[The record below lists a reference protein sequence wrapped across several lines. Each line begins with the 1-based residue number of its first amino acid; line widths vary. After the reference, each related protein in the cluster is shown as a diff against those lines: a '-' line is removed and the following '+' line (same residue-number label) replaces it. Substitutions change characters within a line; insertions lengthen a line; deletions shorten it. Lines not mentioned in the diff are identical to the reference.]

1 MRIRIAKAP
10 GRGTARTATARTA
23 TVGTA
28 AARAT
33 ATRPATAKATAA
45 RPATARA
52 AVTTAAVGAA
62 CALLLTA
69 CTGSPASP
77 ASQASKNGDAPPTAL
92 SGLAG
97 AERRPV
103 PHGSGSH
110 TPDDFNG
117 DGHRDLVLN
126 NLVKPAADSHG
137 DDAGIGIVYG
147 SAARGLDPSVRQLLS
162 AHANAAKIGDTLP
175 SAFDAEASCDL
186 DQDGF
191 TDLIVATDPPYNGI
205 GRPPVPLQ
213 ILFGSPAG
221 LTGKAVA
228 LRIPDRARFGNE
240 WPDHPVCG
248 DFDGDRKPDLAVT
261 ASSGRFSFLRGP
273 FTRDGRP
280 HAAGGTIPGAG
291 PALAAPEPRADT
303 NDDGYDDL
311 VYAARPHEPGTAGK
325 GTLLLGSPDGP
336 ARPGGTY
343 RFRTPAEELPAAP
356 LRGKA
361 ASGSSASAPAPAET
375 ALLIRYADFDGDK
388 SPDTVVRTHRG
399 ETADLIALYPA
410 ATPDRP
416 LITFTSALFGAR

>member
-1 MRIRIAKAP
+1 MRIRS
-10 GRGTARTATARTA
+10 
-23 TVGTA
+23 
-28 AARAT
+28 ARAT
-33 ATRPATAKATAA
+33 ATVAA
-45 RPATARA
+45 GCA
-52 AVTTAAVGAA
+52 G
-62 CALLLTA
+62 ALLLTA
-69 CTGSPASP
+69 CTGSPAAGP
-77 ASQASKNGDAPPTAL
+77 GKNGDAPPTAL

-97 AERRPV
+97 AERHPV
-103 PHGSGSH
+103 PRGGGSH

-126 NLVKPAADSHG
+126 NLVKPAADRHG

-162 AHANAAKIGDTLP
+162 AHANAARTGDTLP

-221 LTGKAVA
+221 LTGRAVA

-248 DFDGDRKPDLAVT
+248 DFDGDGKPDLAVT
-261 ASSGRFSFLRGP
+261 ASAGRLSFLRGP

-280 HAAGGTIPGAG
+280 HAAGGTVPGTG
-291 PALAAPEPRADT
+291 PALSAPEPRADT
-303 NDDGYDDL
+303 NGDGYDDL

-336 ARPGGTY
+336 GRPGGTY
-343 RFRTPAEELPAAP
+343 RFKAPAGELPAAP
-356 LRGKA
+356 LRRKTPPTPPA
-361 ASGSSASAPAPAET
+361 ATTATDSDNPPASATSASSASSASSGET
-375 ALLIRYADFDGDK
+375 TLLIRYADFDGDK
-388 SPDTVVRTHRG
+388 KPDTVVRTHRG

-416 LITFTSALFGAR
+416 LITFTSALFNAR

>member
-1 MRIRIAKAP
+1 MRIRIA
-10 GRGTARTATARTA
+10 RTRARTAAGPRGA
-23 TVGTA
+23 AGPTA
-28 AARAT
+28 AT
-33 ATRPATAKATAA
+33 AL
-45 RPATARA
+45 
-52 AVTTAAVGAA
+52 GCL

-69 CTGSPASP
+69 CAGSPDPASP
-77 ASQASKNGDAPPTAL
+77 KNGDAPPTAL

-97 AERRPV
+97 AERHAV
-103 PHGSGSH
+103 PHGTGSH

-117 DGHRDLVLN
+117 DGLRDLVLDD
-126 NLVKPAADSHG
+126 LVKPAADSHG

-147 SAARGLDPSVRQLLS
+147 SATRGLAPSVRQLLS
-162 AHANAAKIGDTLP
+162 ARANAAKSGDTLP

-186 DQDGF
+186 DRDGF

-221 LTGKAVA
+221 LTGKAVT

-261 ASSGRFSFLRGP
+261 ASAGRLSFLRGP

-291 PALAAPEPRADT
+291 PALSAPEPRGDT
-303 NDDGYDDL
+303 DKDGYDDL
-311 VYAARPHEPGTAGK
+311 VYTTLPHEPGTAGK
-325 GTLLLGSPDGP
+325 GTLLLGTPDGP
-336 ARPGGTY
+336 ARPGGAY
-343 RFRTPAEELPAAP
+343 RFRAPAGKLPAAP
-356 LRGKA
+356 LRTAKG
-361 ASGSSASAPAPAET
+361 SGSPAATSGAET
-375 ALLIRYADFDGDK
+375 TLLQRYGDFDGDK
-388 SPDTVVRTHRG
+388 KPDTVVRTHRG

-416 LITFTSALFGAR
+416 LITFTSALFTAG

>member
-1 MRIRIAKAP
+1 MRIRIA
-10 GRGTARTATARTA
+10 
-23 TVGTA
+23 
-28 AARAT
+28 RAT
-33 ATRPATAKATAA
+33 ATAA
-45 RPATARA
+45 A
-52 AVTTAAVGAA
+52 GCA

-69 CTGSPASP
+69 CAGSPASGP
-77 ASQASKNGDAPPTAL
+77 GKNGDAPPTAL

-117 DGHRDLVLN
+117 DGRRDLVLD
-126 NLVKPAADSHG
+126 NLVKRAADSHG

-147 SAARGLDPSVRQLLS
+147 SASRGLDPSVRQLLS
-162 AHANAAKIGDTLP
+162 AHANAARIGGTLP

-248 DFDGDRKPDLAVT
+248 DFDGDHKPDLAVT
-261 ASSGRFSFLRGP
+261 ASSGRLSFLRGP

-291 PALAAPEPRADT
+291 PALSAPEPRADT
-303 NDDGYDDL
+303 NGDGYDDL
-311 VYAARPHEPGTAGK
+311 VYAARPHEPGTSAK
-325 GTLLLGSPDGP
+325 GALLLGSPDGP
-336 ARPGGTY
+336 GRPGGPY
-343 RFRTPAEELPAAP
+343 RFRAPAGELPAAP
-356 LRGKA
+356 LHRKA
-361 ASGSSASAPAPAET
+361 APTTGSTDPSGSPAQASAET
-375 ALLIRYADFDGDK
+375 TLLIRYADFDGDK
-388 SPDTVVRTHRG
+388 KPDTVVRTHRG

-410 ATPDRP
+410 AAPDRP
-416 LITFTSALFGAR
+416 LITFTSALFNAG

>member
-1 MRIRIAKAP
+1 MRIRIA
-10 GRGTARTATARTA
+10 
-23 TVGTA
+23 
-28 AARAT
+28 RAT
-33 ATRPATAKATAA
+33 ATAA
-45 RPATARA
+45 A
-52 AVTTAAVGAA
+52 GCA

-69 CTGSPASP
+69 CTGSPGSP
-77 ASQASKNGDAPPTAL
+77 DSGPGKNGDAPPTAL

-97 AERRPV
+97 AERHPV

-147 SAARGLDPSVRQLLS
+147 SASRGLDPSVRQLLS

-261 ASSGRFSFLRGP
+261 ASAGRLSFLRGP

-291 PALAAPEPRADT
+291 PALSAPEPRSDT
-303 NDDGYDDL
+303 NGDGYDDL
-311 VYAARPHEPGTAGK
+311 VYAARPHEPGTAAR

-336 ARPGGTY
+336 GRPGGTY
-343 RFRTPAEELPAAP
+343 RFRAPAGELPAAP
-356 LRGKA
+356 LRRKPSPA
-361 ASGSSASAPAPAET
+361 DATATDSANSPAPASPASPAET
-375 ALLIRYADFDGDK
+375 TLLIRYADFDGDK
-388 SPDTVVRTHRG
+388 KPDTVVRTHRG

-416 LITFTSALFGAR
+416 LITFTSALFNTV

>member
-1 MRIRIAKAP
+1 MRIRIARAAA
-10 GRGTARTATARTA
+10 GTTSGARSGAASGTASGAASGARSRA
-23 TVGTA
+23 RSKAALLA
-28 AARAT
+28 AA
-33 ATRPATAKATAA
+33 
-45 RPATARA
+45 
-52 AVTTAAVGAA
+52 GCA
-62 CALLLTA
+62 CALLLTSCA
-69 CTGSPASP
+69 DSPAAGP
-77 ASQASKNGDAPPTAL
+77 AKNGDAPPTAL
-92 SGLAG
+92 SGPAG
-97 AERRPV
+97 AERHPV
-103 PHGSGSH
+103 PRGSGSR

-126 NLVKPAADSHG
+126 RLVKPAADSHG
-137 DDAGIGIVYG
+137 DDAGVGIVYG
-147 SAARGLDPSVRQLLS
+147 SASRGLDPSVRQLLS

-213 ILFGSPAG
+213 ILFGSSAG

-248 DFDGDRKPDLAVT
+248 DFDGDKKPDLAVT

-291 PALAAPEPRADT
+291 PALSAPEPRADT
-303 NDDGYDDL
+303 NGDGYDDL
-311 VYAARPHEPGTAGK
+311 VYAARPHEPGTAAK
-325 GTLLLGSPDGP
+325 GTLLLGGPDGP
-336 ARPGGTY
+336 GRRGGPY
-343 RFRTPAEELPAAP
+343 RFKAPAGKLPAAP
-356 LRGKA
+356 LRRKATPA
-361 ASGSSASAPAPAET
+361 ASPASTAQPSASASASAET
-375 ALLIRYADFDGDK
+375 TLLIRYADFDGDK
-388 SPDTVVRTHRG
+388 KPDTVVRTHRG

-410 ATPDRP
+410 AAPDRP
-416 LITFTSALFGAR
+416 LITFTSALFGAG

>member
-1 MRIRIAKAP
+1 MRIRIA
-10 GRGTARTATARTA
+10 
-23 TVGTA
+23 
-28 AARAT
+28 RAT
-33 ATRPATAKATAA
+33 ATAA
-45 RPATARA
+45 A
-52 AVTTAAVGAA
+52 GCA

-69 CTGSPASP
+69 CAGSPP
-77 ASQASKNGDAPPTAL
+77 PGPGKNGDTPPTAL

-97 AERRPV
+97 TERHPV
-103 PHGSGSH
+103 PRGSGSH

-126 NLVKPAADSHG
+126 NLVKPATESHG

-147 SAARGLDPSVRQLLS
+147 SASRGLDPSVRQLLS
-162 AHANAAKIGDTLP
+162 AHANAAKVGGILP

-191 TDLIVATDPPYNGI
+191 TDLIVATDPPYDGI

-213 ILFGSPAG
+213 ILFGSPEG
-221 LTGKAVA
+221 LTGRAVA

-248 DFDGDRKPDLAVT
+248 DFDGDGKPDLAVT

-280 HAAGGTIPGAG
+280 HAVGGTVPGAG
-291 PALAAPEPRADT
+291 PALSAPEPRADT
-303 NDDGYDDL
+303 NGDGYDDL
-311 VYAARPHEPGTAGK
+311 VYSARPHEPGTAAK

-336 ARPGGTY
+336 GRPGGPY
-343 RFRTPAEELPAAP
+343 RFKAPAHGLPAAP
-356 LRGKA
+356 LPGKV
-361 ASGSSASAPAPAET
+361 SSTAPTET
-375 ALLIRYADFDGDK
+375 TLLIRYADFDGDK
-388 SPDTVVRTHRG
+388 KPDTVVRTHRG

-416 LITFTSALFGAR
+416 LITFTSALFGAD

>member
-1 MRIRIAKAP
+1 MR
-10 GRGTARTATARTA
+10 T
-23 TVGTA
+23 
-28 AARAT
+28 
-33 ATRPATAKATAA
+33 
-45 RPATARA
+45 TARA
-52 AVTTAAVGAA
+52 AVTAAAVTGL

-69 CTGSPASP
+69 CTGSPASGSSDS
-77 ASQASKNGDAPPTAL
+77 AKNGDAPPTAL

-97 AERRPV
+97 AERHPV
-103 PHGSGSH
+103 PRGTGSH

-126 NLVKPAADSHG
+126 NLVKPPADSHG

-147 SAARGLDPSVRQLLS
+147 SASRGLDPSVRQLLS

-291 PALAAPEPRADT
+291 PALSAPEPRPDV
-303 NDDGYDDL
+303 NGDGYDDL
-311 VYAARPHEPGTAGK
+311 VYSARPHGPGTAAK
-325 GTLLLGSPDGP
+325 GTLLLGGPDGP
-336 ARPGGTY
+336 GRPGGPY
-343 RFRTPAEELPAAP
+343 RFKAPPGTLPAAP
-356 LRGKA
+356 LRRQPTSPPKA
-361 ASGSSASAPAPAET
+361 EATSTSPSPSTPTSTSTSTSTET
-375 ALLIRYADFDGDK
+375 TLLIRNADFDGDK
-388 SPDTVVRTHRG
+388 KPDTVVRTHRG
-399 ETADLIALYPA
+399 ETEDLIALYPA
-410 ATPDRP
+410 AAPDRP
-416 LITFTSALFGAR
+416 LITFTSALFLTD

>member
-1 MRIRIAKAP
+1 M
-10 GRGTARTATARTA
+10 ARAAA
-23 TVGTA
+23 TA
-28 AARAT
+28 AA
-33 ATRPATAKATAA
+33 
-45 RPATARA
+45 
-52 AVTTAAVGAA
+52 GCA

-69 CTGSPASP
+69 CTGSPASPTSPTSPTSQASQESP

-103 PHGSGSH
+103 PRGSGSH

-147 SAARGLDPSVRQLLS
+147 SADRGLDPSVRRLLS

-186 DQDGF
+186 DRDGF
-191 TDLIVATDPPYNGI
+191 TDLVVATDPPYNGI

-248 DFDGDRKPDLAVT
+248 DFDGDKKPDLAVT

-273 FTRDGRP
+273 FTREGRP

-291 PALAAPEPRADT
+291 PALAAPEPRTDT

-311 VYAARPHEPGTAGK
+311 VYAARPHEPGTAAK
-325 GTLLLGSPDGP
+325 GTLLLGGPDGP
-336 ARPGGTY
+336 TRPGGTY
-343 RFRTPAEELPAAP
+343 RFKALAGKLPAAP
-356 LRGKA
+356 LRA
-361 ASGSSASAPAPAET
+361 ARNSTSTPVATTRAET
-375 ALLIRYADFDGDK
+375 TLLQQYGDFDGDK
-388 SPDTVVRTHRG
+388 RPDTVVRTHRG

-410 ATPDRP
+410 AAPDRP
-416 LITFTSALFGAR
+416 LITFTSALFTAG

>member
-1 MRIRIAKAP
+1 MRIRIA
-10 GRGTARTATARTA
+10 
-23 TVGTA
+23 
-28 AARAT
+28 RAS
-33 ATRPATAKATAA
+33 
-45 RPATARA
+45 ATARA
-52 AVTTAAVGAA
+52 GRTTGAAATAAVGGL

-69 CTGSPASP
+69 CGGSPAPSTP
-77 ASQASKNGDAPPTAL
+77 KNGDAPPTAL

-97 AERRPV
+97 AERHAV
-103 PHGSGSH
+103 PHGTGSH

-117 DGHRDLVLN
+117 DGYRDLVLDD
-126 NLVKPAADSHG
+126 LVKPAADSHG

-162 AHANAAKIGDTLP
+162 ARANAAKVGDTLP

-186 DQDGF
+186 DRDGF

-221 LTGKAVA
+221 LTGKAVT
-228 LRIPDRARFGNE
+228 LRIPDRARFGNA

-248 DFDGDRKPDLAVT
+248 DFDGDGKPDLAVT
-261 ASSGRFSFLRGP
+261 ASAGRLSFLRGP

-291 PALAAPEPRADT
+291 PALSAPEPRTDT

-311 VYAARPHEPGTAGK
+311 VYTARPREPGTTGK
-325 GTLLLGSPDGP
+325 GTLLLGGPDGP
-336 ARPGGTY
+336 GRPGGTY
-343 RFRTPAEELPAAP
+343 HFEAPAKALPSAP
-356 LRGKA
+356 LRGPA
-361 ASGSSASAPAPAET
+361 AGTTTTAPARAET
-375 ALLIRYADFDGDK
+375 TLLQRYADFDGDRK
-388 SPDTVVRTHRG
+388 PDTVVRTHRG

-410 ATPDRP
+410 STPDRP
-416 LITFTSALFGAR
+416 LITFTTALFTAG

>member
-1 MRIRIAKAP
+1 MRIRIA
-10 GRGTARTATARTA
+10 
-23 TVGTA
+23 
-28 AARAT
+28 RAT
-33 ATRPATAKATAA
+33 ATAA
-45 RPATARA
+45 A
-52 AVTTAAVGAA
+52 GCA

-69 CTGSPASP
+69 CTGSPASSGP
-77 ASQASKNGDAPPTAL
+77 GKNGDAPPTAL

-97 AERRPV
+97 AERHPV
-103 PHGSGSH
+103 PRGSGSH
-110 TPDDFNG
+110 APDDFNG

-126 NLVKPAADSHG
+126 NLVKPAADSHA

-147 SAARGLDPSVRQLLS
+147 SAARGLDPSVRQLVS
-162 AHANAAKIGDTLP
+162 AHANAARIGGTVP

-261 ASSGRFSFLRGP
+261 ASAGRLSFLRGP

-291 PALAAPEPRADT
+291 PALSAPEPRTDT
-303 NDDGYDDL
+303 NGDGYDDL
-311 VYAARPHEPGTAGK
+311 VYAARPHEPGTATK

-336 ARPGGTY
+336 GRPGGAY
-343 RFRTPAEELPAAP
+343 RFRAPAGELPAAP
-356 LRGKA
+356 LRRKTPPADA
-361 ASGSSASAPAPAET
+361 ATTTSSPTTTDSARSPAPAET
-375 ALLIRYADFDGDK
+375 TLLIRYADFDGDK
-388 SPDTVVRTHRG
+388 KPDTVVRTHRG

-416 LITFTSALFGAR
+416 LITFTSALFNAR